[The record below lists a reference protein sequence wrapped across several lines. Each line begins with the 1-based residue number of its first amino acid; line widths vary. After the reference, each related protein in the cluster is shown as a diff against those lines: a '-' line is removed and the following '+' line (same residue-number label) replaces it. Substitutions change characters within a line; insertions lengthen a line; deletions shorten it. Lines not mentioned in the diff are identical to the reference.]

1 MRLFFLCKRLIALII
16 PNYKDKS
23 DAMTIITSAARV
35 LRRFF
40 APLLYS
46 AVVAT
51 AANSALGQEPIRIA
65 FIDPQSGTFA
75 ATGESGYMVLDFA
88 ADYFYNSKGGILGGR
103 PIEVIALDNKNSAA
117 DSQLQLRRA
126 ISEGIQIVF
135 SGNGSAVASALS
147 TAIERHNRRNPESQ
161 VLFINYAAV
170 DPILTGADCNFWHFR
185 FDAHS
190 DMKMEVMTDHIA
202 ANPEITKVYVIGQ
215 DYSFGKAVG
224 DAAISMLAAKRPDIQ
239 IVGNEL
245 HPIGQVKDFTP
256 YITKIVSSGANAVIT
271 GNWGAD
277 MVALGRGITDAGLD
291 VPVYTFYAAYDGITA
306 TLGEAGKNRIHLV
319 HNDQANPITSAVR
332 RDFTIAYKAAN
343 PDKDVTQ
350 PRLVNALMMLVESME
365 AAGTTNPYDV
375 ALAMEDRRMVTM
387 SGEEIWMRA
396 DDHQLFAP
404 LNVSVHTN
412 EGIEFDSDNSGYG
425 LLTQFSVPLDETISD
440 SSCRMTRP
448 QQ

>member
-1 MRLFFLCKRLIALII
+1 MTKLISAIHRLRNAV
-16 PNYKDKS
+16 
-23 DAMTIITSAARV
+23 SAATFCAIG
-35 LRRFF
+35 L
-40 APLLYS
+40 S
-46 AVVAT
+46 CT
-51 AANSALGQEPIRIA
+51 AEAQEPIKIA

-88 ADYFYNSKGGILGGR
+88 ADYFFNDKGGILGGR
-103 PIEVIALDNKNSAA
+103 QFEVIALDNKNSAA

-126 ISEGIQIVF
+126 ISEGIQVVF

-147 TAIERHNRRNPESQ
+147 TAIERHNRRNPDSQ

-202 ANPEITKVYVIGQ
+202 RNPDIDKVYIIGQ

-277 MVALGRGITDAGLD
+277 MVALGRGIMDAGLE
-291 VPVYTFYAAYDGITA
+291 VPIYTFYAAYDGITA
-306 TLGEAGKNRIHLV
+306 TLGEAAKGQIRLV
-319 HNDQANPITSAVR
+319 HNDHANPITSDVR
-332 RDFTIAYKAAN
+332 REFTRAYKAKN
-343 PDKDVTQ
+343 PHKDVTQ
-350 PRLVNALMMLVESME
+350 PRLVNALMMLAAAME
-365 AAGTTNPYDV
+365 KAGSTQPYDV
-375 ALAMEDRRMVTM
+375 ALAMEDMRITTM
-387 SGEEIWMRA
+387 SGEEIWMRPS
-396 DDHQLFAP
+396 DHQIFQS

-412 EGIEFDSDNSGYG
+412 ENIEFDSDNSGFG
-425 LLTQFSVPLDETISD
+425 LLTEFVVPMEETITENN
-440 SSCRMTRP
+440 SCRMERP

>member
-1 MRLFFLCKRLIALII
+1 MNILKNLVQSRQKIRTAVLLC
-16 PNYKDKS
+16 S
-23 DAMTIITSAARV
+23 V
-35 LRRFF
+35 LMPAGVF
-40 APLLYS
+40 A
-46 AVVAT
+46 
-51 AANSALGQEPIRIA
+51 QDPIKIA

-75 ATGESGYMVLDFA
+75 ATGESGYLVLDFA
-88 ADYFYNSKGGILGGR
+88 ADYFLNDKGGVLDGR
-103 PIEVIALDNKNSAA
+103 KFEVIALDNKGSAA

-126 ISEGIQIVF
+126 ISDGIQIVF

-147 TAIERHNRRNPESQ
+147 TAIERHNRRNPDHR

-170 DPILTGADCNFWHFR
+170 DPVLTGADCNFWHFR

-202 ANPEITKVYVIGQ
+202 KNPDITKVYIIGQ

-277 MVALGRGITDAGLD
+277 MVSLGRGIIDAGLD
-291 VPVYTFYAAYDGITA
+291 VPIYTFYAAYDGITA
-306 TLGEAGKNRIHLV
+306 TLGEAGKNKIRLV
-319 HNDQANPITSAVR
+319 HNDRANPITSEVR
-332 RDFTIAYKAAN
+332 RDFMKAYKIAH

-350 PRLVNALMMLVESME
+350 PRLVNALMML
-365 AAGTTNPYDV
+365 AAAIEKSGSTEPYDI
-375 ALAMEDRRMVTM
+375 ALAMEDMRITTM

-396 DDHQLFAP
+396 DDHQIFQD
-404 LNVSVHTN
+404 LNISVHTDEN
-412 EGIEFDSDNSGYG
+412 IEFDSDNSGFG
-425 LLTQFSVPLDETISD
+425 LYTEFVVPMAETITVNN
-440 SSCRMTRP
+440 SCKMTRP
-448 QQ
+448 KQ